1 VTRDRFIVCDGE
13 RIPVEVVRSD
23 RRTLALVVARDGR
36 VTVRAPRR
44 IPEAA
49 IEGLLEGREAWV
61 AGKRA
66 EAIARSEAHAR
77 LTLGPAELA
86 AARRLFAERLDA
98 CWPLFARPGEAKP
111 QLRVRVM
118 RTRWGSLSPS
128 GRICL
133 NATLLHAPRACLD
146 YVIFHELAHLR
157 ARGHGPRF
165 YAELARYVPDWRER
179 RRELHAFPAGD

>member
-1 VTRDRFIVCDGE
+1 MTRDRFIVYSGE
-13 RIPVEVVRSD
+13 RIPVEVVRSS
-23 RRTLALVVARDGR
+23 RRTLALIIARDGR
-36 VTVRAPRR
+36 VTVRAPHRT
-44 IPEAA
+44 PETA
-49 IEGLLEGREAWV
+49 IAGLLEGREAWI
-61 AGKRA
+61 AAKRG

-77 LTLGPAELA
+77 LALGPAEIA
-86 AARRLFAERLDA
+86 AAKHVFAERLEA
-98 CWPLFARPGEAKP
+98 CWAVFARPGEAKP
-111 QLRVRVM
+111 PLRVRVM

-128 GRICL
+128 GGICL
-133 NATLLHAPRACLD
+133 NAALLHAPRACLD